1 MLKQELNVSTIR
13 HRTGLKIPKSGVYRV
28 FHRQHD
34 LPEEV
39 TLVEDEVF
47 PGCTQCGKA
56 IHFEFIRNVEIDPE
70 GFHVTLHQIPPVTAA
85 QAAAKNDGKKVA

>member
-1 MLKQELNVSTIR
+1 MNVSTIR
-13 HRTGLKIPKSGVYRV
+13 YRTGLKIPESGVYRV
-28 FHRQHD
+28 FHREHH

-56 IHFEFIRNVEIDPE
+56 IHFEFIRSVEIDLE

-85 QAAAKNDGKKVA
+85 QLAAKNDRKKAA